1 MSREP
6 LISETD
12 PNSIESKYI
21 KILFTNET
29 IQPILLEITNVPS
42 TNLTLKNLRQTIRNI
57 KHSETDQR
65 TLRFLKSGSIITESF
80 YEKQITRYLNSNNNG
95 NDDPFLL
102 HCVIGVDK
110 ISNTAEIQQF
120 EQQDDD
126 GVSHLG
132 STQNQNGNGMGAI
145 GFDRLRS
152 VGFSDQEIDLLRSQ
166 FRSTYGDLEN
176 RGNDEDDDDENVD
189 NIGDNNQNGLNGD
202 NNGTNIR
209 ELEEQWMENGVGDN
223 DDRFN
228 SIPNANFKHNIDLL
242 IGISVGFTFGV
253 FSLILMKFDG
263 LFNKRQKMSIF
274 AGLIVNIIFSF
285 LRSSD
290 D

>member
-1 MSREP
+1 MSKEP
-6 LISETD
+6 LLSEMETNTTI
-12 PNSIESKYI
+12 PKYI

-42 TNLTLKNLRQTIRNI
+42 TSLTLKSLRQTIRNI

-65 TLRFLKSGSIITESF
+65 TLRLLKSGSIITESF
-80 YEKQITRYLNSNNNG
+80 YNTQITRYLNSNING

-102 HCVIGVDK
+102 HCVIGIDE
-110 ISNTAEIQQF
+110 ISNIDEIRQF

-132 STQNQNGNGMGAI
+132 SSQNQNGNGMGAI

-176 RGNDEDDDDENVD
+176 RGNDDDDDD
-189 NIGDNNQNGLNGD
+189 DTDNNNFNQNNSNG
-202 NNGTNIR
+202 NNETNIR
-209 ELEEQWMENGVGDN
+209 ELEEQWMENGVADN

-242 IGISVGFTFGV
+242 IGITVGFTFGV
-253 FSLILMKFDG
+253 FGLILMKFDG

-274 AGLIVNIIFSF
+274 AGLIVNVIFSF

>member
-6 LISETD
+6 LLPDTES
-12 PNSIESKYI
+12 NSTQSKYI

-42 TNLTLKNLRQTIRNI
+42 TNLTLKSLRQTIRNI

-65 TLRFLKSGSIITESF
+65 TLRLLKSGSIITESF
-80 YEKQITRYLNSNNNG
+80 YKTQVTRYLNSNING

-102 HCVIGVDK
+102 HCVIGIDK
-110 ISNTAEIQQF
+110 ISNPVEIQQF

-132 STQNQNGNGMGAI
+132 NSQNQNGNGMGAI

-176 RGNDEDDDDENVD
+176 RGDDDDDDTD
-189 NIGDNNQNGLNGD
+189 NNNNQNSNGND
-202 NNGTNIR
+202 ETNIR
-209 ELEEQWMENGVGDN
+209 ELEEQWMENGVADN

-274 AGLIVNIIFSF
+274 AGLIVNVIFSF

>member
-12 PNSIESKYI
+12 PNSIKSKYI

-42 TNLTLKNLRQTIRNI
+42 TNLTLKNLRQSIRNI

-65 TLRFLKSGSIITESF
+65 TLRFLKSGSIITEPF
-80 YEKQITRYLNSNNNG
+80 YRTQITRYINSNNNG
-95 NDDPFLL
+95 SDDSFLL

-110 ISNTAEIQQF
+110 ISDPAEIQQF

-132 STQNQNGNGMGAI
+132 NTQNQNGNGMGAI

-176 RGNDEDDDDENVD
+176 RGSDEDDENID
-189 NIGDNNQNGLNGD
+189 NTGNNNQNGLND
-202 NNGTNIR
+202 NNETNIR
-209 ELEEQWMENGVGDN
+209 ELEEQWMENGVGDS

-274 AGLIVNIIFSF
+274 AGLIVNVIFSF